1 MLPITAYKNTTTKR
15 GFKYHYYYTPAQGS
29 RQTILFCH
37 GFPSTSQDWHRLIPH
52 FEQQGY
58 GIIAPDTLGCG
69 GTDKPTDPA
78 IYKGTLVAGD
88 IVDVIDAEKLDK
100 VIAVG
105 HDWYETFKITPVSRR
120 ISHRNIYSGSWIISR
135 LANVA
140 PERVSAY
147 VFLDVGYVTPNPDA
161 DFEADLQATK
171 EIYGY
176 DLYGYQAFFASDEAA
191 EVLEK
196 NVSNSSP
203 YGHKS

>member
-1 MLPITAYKNTTTKR
+1 MFSIDKYKDVTTTR
-15 GFKYHYYYTPAQGS
+15 GFKYHYYYVAAQG
-29 RQTILFCH
+29 TKPTLLFNH
-37 GFPSTSQDWHRLIPH
+37 GYPSSSQDWHRIVPH

-58 GIIAPDTLGCG
+58 GIIVPDALGYG

-78 IYKGTLVAGD
+78 VYKGTLLAKDLVD
-88 IVDVIDAEKLDK
+88 ILDAEKLDK

-161 DFEADLQATK
+161 NFEADLQATK
-171 EIYGY
+171 KIYGY

-196 NVSNSSP
+196 NVSNS
-203 YGHKS
+203 